1 MWTRKASEMQL
12 APAVRRTV
20 GEQIHLSVLGADCLI
35 LSDRRRSGMP
45 LDGCVDLCQGRLKS
59 DPSERG

>member
-20 GEQIHLSVLGADCLI
+20 AEQIHLSVHGADCLI
-35 LSDRRRSGMP
+35 LFARRRSGMP
-45 LDGCVDLCQGRLKS
+45 LDR
-59 DPSERG
+59 